1 MILTK
6 VSPEVRTAD
15 AERLKNFRRAVT
27 TSVQEAKP
35 PRNDITEE
43 QWSTLKNPNQDKS
56 MVVHM
61 ADSSIA
67 VVLLDTDPY
76 HAMTPL
82 IKIVLSQF
90 SEGDQ
95 TNNISQ
101 ELSEKLHRLGPCQKL
116 LITKSDLTKITTWDL
131 QCTGSITQTGPFFSG
146 L

>member
-6 VSPEVRTAD
+6 VSPKVRTAD
-15 AERLKNFRRAVT
+15 ADRLKNFRRAVT
-27 TSVQEAKP
+27 TSVKEAKP
-35 PRNDITEE
+35 PRNYSTEE
-43 QWSTLKNPNQDKS
+43 QYGTLKNPNQGKS
-56 MVVHM
+56 VVVHM

-82 IKIVLSQF
+82 IKIALSQF

-101 ELSEKLHRLGPCQKL
+101 ELSEKLHKLGPSQKL
-116 LITKSDLTKITTWDL
+116 LTTNSHLAKIIT
-131 QCTGSITQTGPFFSG
+131 
-146 L
+146 

>member
-6 VSPEVRTAD
+6 VSSEVRTAD

-35 PRNDITEE
+35 LGDDITKE
-43 QWSTLKNPNQDKS
+43 QWGTLKNPNQGKS
-56 MVVHM
+56 VVVHM
-61 ADSSIA
+61 ADISIA

-82 IKIVLSQF
+82 IKTALSQF

-95 TNNISQ
+95 TNNIRQ
-101 ELSEKLHRLGPCQKL
+101 ELSEKLHKLGPSQKL
-116 LITKSDLTKITTWDL
+116 LRTKSDLATITT
-131 QCTGSITQTGPFFSG
+131 
-146 L
+146 